1 MISSQMLRRLVFPT
15 VTVLL
20 LALSAKTLIAG
31 GVDPLDGVKD
41 FHAIGAGPALILSG
55 CSTASGTLRGE
66 PIGNAQYT
74 LALNCGTSSA
84 AAGACPAPAAAP
96 PAAAAAA
103 AAAPAPAAAAA
114 APPGGC
120 PAPAAGTPSLQM
132 VSGTLTLT
140 KENGSVL
147 VMNVSL
153 VSMDGLNTAF
163 GTYTAP
169 SAAGSSA
176 NKFQGVSGAGSLVFG
191 FGTASTLSTLHI
203 DGVLVFPD
211 PV

>member
-1 MISSQMLRRLVFPT
+1 MMMSSQMLRRLVFPT
-15 VTVLL
+15 AAVLF
-20 LALSAKTLIAG
+20 LALSAKALIAG

-41 FHAIGAGPALILSG
+41 FHAIGAGPALVLSG

-66 PIGNAQYT
+66 PVGNAQYT
-74 LALNCGTSSA
+74 LALNCGTGTGA
-84 AAGACPAPAAAP
+84 APAGGCPAPPAPAAAP
-96 PAAAAAA
+96 AAGAA
-103 AAAPAPAAAAA
+103 APAAAAP

-120 PAPAAGTPSLQM
+120 PAPAGGTPSLQM

-153 VSMDGLNTAF
+153 VSTDSFNTAF

-176 NKFQGVSGAGSLVFG
+176 NKFQGVTGAGSLVFG
-191 FGTASTLSTLHI
+191 FGSGSTQSTLHI

-211 PV
+211 PA